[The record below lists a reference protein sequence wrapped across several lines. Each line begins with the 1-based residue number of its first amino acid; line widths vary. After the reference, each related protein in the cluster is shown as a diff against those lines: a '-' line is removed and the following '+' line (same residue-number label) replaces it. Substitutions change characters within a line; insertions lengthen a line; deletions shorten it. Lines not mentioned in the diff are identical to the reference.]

1 MKTFNKLR
9 NNENILEESLLRKG
23 SGLLFANKASRHGQ
37 RAEQHFKKSISYL
50 EVNTTNKSP
59 EDLLPKLMLA
69 LGELGNGLIE
79 VRKQNG
85 ANTSLALISILLSEK
100 SKK

>member
-1 MKTFNKLR
+1 MKTFNELR
-9 NNENILEESLLRKG
+9 NKENILEESLLRKG

-69 LGELGNGLIE
+69 MDELTRGLIE
-79 VRKQNG
+79 TRSQNG
-85 ANTSLALISILLSEK
+85 AITSLVLTGVLLAEK
-100 SKK
+100 RT